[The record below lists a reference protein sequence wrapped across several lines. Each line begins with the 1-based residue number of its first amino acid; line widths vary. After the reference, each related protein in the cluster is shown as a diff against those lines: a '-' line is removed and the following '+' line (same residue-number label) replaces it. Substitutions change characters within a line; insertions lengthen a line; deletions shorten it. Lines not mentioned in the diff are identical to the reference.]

1 MSYYMPEKQLLRI
14 EGLSKRYPGVL
25 ALDNVSITVD
35 RGEVHG
41 LVGANGAGKSTLIKI
56 LAGAVQPD
64 KGSIYVNGDQV
75 IPLSPRKSQE
85 MGLQVIHQ
93 ELNLVP
99 RMSVRE
105 NIFLGYEITSNKMF
119 LKDREMRKA
128 SSQILDGLG
137 VNISPDVSLGDLS
150 VSYQQM
156 VAVAAALRRNA
167 IVLILDETTA
177 AITGEEIDHLFSR
190 IKTLRNKGL
199 GIIFVSHQIDEIF
212 KICDRVSIL
221 RDGKYI
227 ATKDVK
233 NTSKAEIIS
242 LMVGTQL
249 SDEFP
254 KGTTRKGDIVLSVD
268 KLSQKNVF
276 SDISFD
282 IKEGEVVGFFG
293 LVGAGRTELFKTI
306 FGITHPSSGT
316 VILNGVKK
324 NIRKPSEAVK
334 LGLGFLPEDRKREGL
349 LGKMS
354 VLHNITL
361 PSLKKIVQF
370 GMIHTDKEK
379 NLATEQVKNLNIITP
394 TLGQKVMFLSGGN
407 QQKVILAKWL
417 AIKPTLLILDQPTRG
432 IDVGAKRE
440 IYKIIHSLAMEGHA
454 IILISDE
461 LPEILGLSDR
471 IVVMRE
477 GSIKGLVNKKDASQ
491 EKILNLAYG
500 EA

>member
-1 MSYYMPEKQLLRI
+1 MPEKQLLSI

-25 ALDNVSITVD
+25 ALDDVSITLN

-41 LVGANGAGKSTLIKI
+41 LVGANGAGKSTLIKV

-64 KGSIYVNGDQV
+64 KGSIYLNGERV
-75 IPLSPRKSQE
+75 IPLSPKKSQDI
-85 MGLQVIHQ
+85 GIQVIHQ

-99 RMSVRE
+99 KMSVME
-105 NIFLGYEITSNKMF
+105 NIFLGYEITSNKII
-119 LKDREMRKA
+119 LNDREMRAA
-128 SSQILDGLG
+128 STQILDTLG
-137 VNISPDVSLGDLS
+137 VKIPPDIPLGALS
-150 VSYQQM
+150 VSFQQM

-167 IVLILDETTA
+167 IILILDETTA
-177 AITGEEIDHLFSR
+177 AITGEEMDHLFGR
-190 IKTLRNKGL
+190 VKNLRDKGL

-212 KICDRVSIL
+212 QICDRVSIL

-242 LMVGTQL
+242 LMVGTKI

-254 KGTTRKGDIVLSVD
+254 KGVIKKGDVVLSIE
-268 KLSQKNVF
+268 KLSQKNTFTDV
-276 SDISFD
+276 SFD
-282 IKEGEVVGFFG
+282 IKKGEVVGFFG

-306 FGITHPSSGT
+306 FGITRPTSGSI
-316 VILNGVKK
+316 ILNGVKK
-324 NIRKPSEAVK
+324 NIKKPSEAVR

-349 LGKMS
+349 LLKMS

-361 PSLKKIVQF
+361 PSLHKLLQF
-370 GMIHTDKEK
+370 GMIQSDKEK
-379 NLATEQVKNLNIITP
+379 NLAKEQVKNLNIITP

-440 IYKIIHSLAMEGHA
+440 IYKIVHSLAEEGHA

-461 LPEILGLSDR
+461 LQEVLGLSDK

-477 GSIKGLVNKKDASQ
+477 GIIKGIVNKKGASQ
-491 EKILNLAYG
+491 QKILSLAYG
-500 EA
+500 EV